1 MMSQSVLHRF
11 LTLLLAMLIAG
22 CGDRVELHRGLSE
35 SDANEVIAALGGYH
49 IGAEKR
55 MDKAGV
61 SILIDVK
68 DMERSVNILN
78 AAGLPRQ
85 ARTNLGQVFQK
96 TGVISTPLEER
107 ARYIYALSQEVE
119 STLTQID
126 GVLVARVHV
135 VLPERIAPGEPI
147 QPASAAVF
155 IKYRPELEPDGIEP
169 RIRRMVA
176 SSIPGLAGKSE
187 KDLAIVFV
195 PAEPY
200 KDHIP
205 TVSLGPFQL
214 MPQTM
219 TQLQWLAGLLALAL
233 TGVLGWRFGKPWWS
247 QRIANRQQ
255 VQPDVRAEHEQHAR

>member
-1 MMSQSVLHRF
+1 MMSKSVLHRF
-11 LTLLLAMLIAG
+11 LTLLLVLLIAG

-35 SDANEVIAALGGYH
+35 NDANEVIAALGGYH

-55 MDKAGV
+55 TEKAGV

-68 DMERSVNILN
+68 DMERAVNILN

-155 IKYRPELEPDGIEP
+155 IKYRPELEPDSIEP

-214 MPQTM
+214 TPQAM

-233 TGVLGWRFGKPWWS
+233 AGVLGWRFGKPWWD
-247 QRIANRQQ
+247 QQ
-255 VQPDVRAEHEQHAR
+255 QARRKQTQPGAGA